1 MTTIRPAFDA
11 DADDI
16 RRVARAA
23 WHDAY
28 DALDPD
34 VIDETIADWYAD
46 PLGSA
51 LHGWAEGVPAND
63 LDAIEATLLVAEQ
76 DGAVVGFTQG
86 ITMHTTGTMLRLYV
100 HPDVHGEGIG
110 TALYEGLKEIFL
122 DHGVTQ
128 FRALDLAS
136 NDRSREFFENLG
148 FEQTNTR
155 MLTIGGEP
163 YDEAVYTR
171 TLRPTTDGDKPV
183 HE

>member
-23 WHDAY
+23 WHHAY
-28 DALDPD
+28 DSLDSE
-34 VIDETIADWYAD
+34 VIDETISDWYAD

-51 LHGWAEGVPAND
+51 LHGWADGVPAND
-63 LDAIEATLLVAEQ
+63 LDIIEAVLLVAEQ
-76 DGAVVGFTQG
+76 DGEIVGFTQG

-100 HPDVHGEGIG
+100 HPDYHGEGIG
-110 TALYEGLKEIFL
+110 TALYDRLEDIFL
-122 DHGVTQ
+122 EHGVEQ

-155 MLTIGGEP
+155 TLTIGGDP
-163 YDEAVYTR
+163 YDEAVYSR
-171 TLRPTTDGDKPV
+171 EISP
-183 HE
+183 EEANE